1 MLLFCKTSWKIFPWL
16 GISKSYSA
24 GFDGRL
30 WNFGAPCLNQFSI
43 YPCVKFWGFTFST
56 YDIVYFNAGEE
67 DDSEDGKWAHGSR
80 VEGKIVQ
87 DQLFMWIVDACL
99 ALYADVIFRLYYVIH
114 FYNLGDYV
122 IVILPSPLHWG
133 PDFVFLRVGLNI
145 GGLQCLWRFFR
156 PYIGKL
162 TILLEL
168 KLHVLW
174 KLLP

>member
-1 MLLFCKTSWKIFPWL
+1 MNQEPFLAIITFGKRRQSSAIFGNIMLLQILFLPMILFILMLEKKMIARMGNGC
-16 GISKSYSA
+16 
-24 GFDGRL
+24 
-30 WNFGAPCLNQFSI
+30 
-43 YPCVKFWGFTFST
+43 
-56 YDIVYFNAGEE
+56 
-67 DDSEDGKWAHGSR
+67 GSC
-80 VEGKIVQ
+80 VEGKMAQ

-122 IVILPSPLHWG
+122 IVMLPSPSHWG

-156 PYIGKL
+156 LYIGTL
-162 TILLEL
+162 TILLDSL
-168 KLHVLW
+168 LLTLHVLW